1 MPITPM
7 RVQNRMRA
15 CKTAQERTRSQHHR
29 NGHILRSLTPRRQP
43 RPAVKQCRTPAP
55 IRLRI
60 ARERSRKWGLAASA
74 SESGAKP
81 TDARQRTSLVAAL
94 PAARAR
100 SIGNTQ
106 RRRRPR
112 KGAQKRRNA
121 RRRGGRT
128 FTHPPRAVRASRDLL
143 PSPMNSAARARV
155 RAGKYFLFLRYPA
168 LPASSPSPR
177 HGVMHGVWRR
187 ECAHPRPTHTMRWA
201 SI

>member
-1 MPITPM
+1 MSHARAYSPPHCA
-7 RVQNRMRA
+7 RA
-15 CKTAQERTRSQHHR
+15 CTETGTCCLRFRVRREAYGRTATH
-29 NGHILRSLTPRRQP
+29 QP
-43 RPAVKQCRTPAP
+43 
-55 IRLRI
+55 
-60 ARERSRKWGLAASA
+60 
-74 SESGAKP
+74 
-81 TDARQRTSLVAAL
+81 VAAL
-94 PAARAR
+94 PAARSR